1 MNLKENFIKA
11 EHTETGEIVTLI
23 ESATLVNDVAETETI
38 KIYEDSKDE
47 TFELFNFVQGTALK
61 LVEERGFYTGVFVNH
76 FKNKQYSILGI
87 ACIKEEDYMVYRA
100 EYGEGKV
107 YVRPLDMFLSE
118 VDKNKYPD
126 VKQKYRFELI
136 NTLTDTGRYVD
147 GMFAQYRKTPIVVS
161 QSIAENQIENKIIAV
176 ECVELGKHYDLMP
189 LIEDLKVNELSSLKI
204 NMYTNE
210 LPIIRRMHQGY
221 IDILKEI
228 DTYVKVGDKV
238 VDKDGKTYEVLGG
251 AYISDYLTVVSGI
264 VIRNENLTK
273 IYCQPKNIRYLLA
286 PYISKNEEKVLVYRN
301 SNGDTRTAEKVA
313 SFEDFAIANDMHKQD
328 VRNIMNE
335 IAFDIMQ
342 NGRKHDFTKK
352 ENELDFYND
361 YKSTIEKGTNF
372 VEGQWYKLHC
382 EKEKHHEEGYELHK
396 DELTLLD
403 VIEIMVDKISSAA
416 ARSGEVKCYDINLSQ
431 EEIMKCFDN
440 TIEYIKDKVKIAD
453 K

>member
-1 MNLKENFIKA
+1 MDLKENFIKA
-11 EHTETGEIVTLI
+11 EHTETGEIVTL
-23 ESATLVNDVAETETI
+23 EETATFIKDAEETETI
-38 KIYEDSKDE
+38 KIYEDTKDE
-47 TFELFNFVQGTALK
+47 TFNLFDFSQGTALK

-76 FKNKQYSILGI
+76 FKNKHYFILGI

-107 YVRPLDMFLSE
+107 YIRPLDMFLSE
-118 VDKNKYPD
+118 VDKKKYPD
-126 VKQKYRFELI
+126 AEQKYRFELI
-136 NTLTDTGRYVD
+136 GDITKYLDFKGV
-147 GMFAQYRKTPIVVS
+147 FAQYEEPTIVKTEIT
-161 QSIAENQIENKIIAV
+161 ENQLQMV
-176 ECVELGKHYDLMP
+176 ECIELGNYYELAP
-189 LIEDLKVNELSSLKI
+189 LKSEDLEINELSSLKI
-204 NMYTNE
+204 NMYTNSE
-210 LPIIRRMHQGY
+210 NILPITGMHSSA

-238 VDKDGKTYEVLGG
+238 VDDDCEMYEVLGG
-251 AYISDYLTVVSGI
+251 AYIVDFHSAVAGI
-264 VIRNENLTK
+264 VIHNEKLNLTK
-273 IYCQPKNIRYLLA
+273 MYCQPINIRYLLA
-286 PYISKNEEKVLVYRN
+286 PYILKNEEKVLVYKN
-301 SNGDTRTAEKVA
+301 SDGDTRTAEKVA
-313 SFEDFAIANDMHKQD
+313 TFTNFSIANDMHKQD

-352 ENELDFYND
+352 DYELDFYND

-372 VEGQWYKLHC
+372 VEGEWYKLHC

-403 VIEIMVDKISSAA
+403 IIEMMVDKISSAA
-416 ARSGEVKCYDINLSQ
+416 ARSGEIKCYDIKLSQ

-440 TIEYIKDKVKIAD
+440 TIEYIKDKIKIAD